1 MPREQQAPTTGRRA
15 WPERAPTDGRGRVSA
30 QDAVVM
36 PRCGE
41 CESIRVCSDAQK
53 VAGGRRA
60 KLCRPEMV
68 CATADAGGL
77 RQGPLLRGLSLDQRG
92 LQDRKPPP

>member
-1 MPREQQAPTTGRRA
+1 MRRVPMSESKAVPREQQAPTAGRRA

-53 VAGGRRA
+53 VAGGGGGQEGQVVSSRDG
-60 KLCRPEMV
+60 LCNR
-68 CATADAGGL
+68 
-77 RQGPLLRGLSLDQRG
+77 
-92 LQDRKPPP
+92 